1 MVKLEPQLL
10 AYTTATAMQC
20 LSHICN
26 LSCSLQQHPIL
37 TPLNEA
43 RDQTPILTDTSQ
55 VLSLLSHKRN
65 SRRPDLKTSELD
77 QPKIRGWN
85 PFFVGGWKLEFLLR
99 SPLRSGC
106 KVQRYKVTS
115 QRLCQWKWGEL
126 GRTLWAG
133 QSHGASMRSVGEI
146 RRCLHLGD
154 ASRWTNLQRCPG
166 SRESGW
172 DSAVLL

>member
-106 KVQRYKVTS
+106 KVQRYKGNLPKIMPMEVGGT
-115 QRLCQWKWGEL
+115 QQNPLGWAKPWGFD
-126 GRTLWAG
+126 A
-133 QSHGASMRSVGEI
+133 VG
-146 RRCLHLGD
+146 GG
-154 ASRWTNLQRCPG
+154 N
-166 SRESGW
+166 
-172 DSAVLL
+172 